1 MLGRDKTYF
10 NSLKDH
16 IALIPQKP
24 IYHKDRVV
32 QSNRFGLTSP
42 QTVSSTNKN
51 NLCATPHNE
60 RMSSYHVN
68 NTETHHFL
76 KKSRN
81 P

>member
-16 IALIPQKP
+16 IALLPQKP

-42 QTVSSTNKN
+42 
-51 NLCATPHNE
+51 
-60 RMSSYHVN
+60 
-68 NTETHHFL
+68 
-76 KKSRN
+76 
-81 P
+81 